1 MLLQSK
7 NLNTLCQAK
16 NRKHRLILTKT
27 NINFEKVSYIDN
39 DKEDSDDREVG
50 KGVESNITEE
60 FDAILKDVKNNGKTT
75 KLINAKCHG
84 NYSNLHHVITKLL
97 NDLKKYLMSLMKQI
111 VSAIN
116 LISINLA
123 L

>member
-1 MLLQSK
+1 M
-7 NLNTLCQAK
+7 
-16 NRKHRLILTKT
+16 TKT
-27 NINFEKVSYIDN
+27 NINFERVSYIDN

-75 KLINAKCHG
+75 KSINAKCHG

-97 NDLKKYLMSLMKQI
+97 NDLKKYLMSLMK
-111 VSAIN
+111 
-116 LISINLA
+116 
-123 L
+123 

>member
-7 NLNTLCQAK
+7 NLNTLCQTK
-16 NRKHRLILTKT
+16 NQKHRLILTKA
-27 NINFEKVSYIDN
+27 NINFERVGYIDN

-75 KLINAKCHG
+75 KLINVKCHG
-84 NYSNLHHVITKLL
+84 NCINLHHVITKLL

-111 VSAIN
+111 ITAIN